1 MSRWHPVAERA
12 RTSLVT
18 LALSLCLC
26 LALLVLSQ
34 HWNLRERQALEVA
47 QRELAGQRSTLS
59 LRQADLAYL
68 QRHAEQF
75 RQLAR
80 LGLTRPAQ
88 REAWVAQ
95 LLASLQRTGL
105 PDTLRYSLHPA
116 KPVSRSTALDPEA
129 ADAGQVLASF
139 HELEFTLV
147 GIHEEELLAL
157 LQDYAD
163 HVPGRFR
170 VNACELAQPTIGGLT
185 AQCTLRFFTVSTDRT
200 VAAAP

>member
-68 QRHAEQF
+68 QLHAEQF

-129 ADAGQVLASF
+129 ADAGQVQASF
-139 HELEFTLV
+139 HE
-147 GIHEEELLAL
+147 

-170 VNACELAQPTIGGLT
+170 VNACELAQPTIGGLS